1 MSLGSS
7 NSQHKELGSARVERD
22 NNDFLEIL
30 TWFRNHNP
38 FTTSEKLV
46 CLDSGFI
53 DENNTVNCDKAE
65 LIGACIHKS
74 LNNQTFASCS
84 FKRKDQITNL
94 QSLYSS
100 ITNDKEQ
107 VAIDLL
113 TLFLQ
118 LVVLVDRKSEVEIE
132 NCFYYEL
139 IPSPTALFKDGVMR
153 TTKDKST
160 VKNFVR
166 RGKIY

>member
-1 MSLGSS
+1 MMSLGSS

-30 TWFRNHNP
+30 TWFCNYNP

-65 LIGACIHKS
+65 LIGARIKKS
-74 LNNQTFASCS
+74 LNNQSFASCS

-94 QSLYSS
+94 QSLYPS
-100 ITNDKEQ
+100 IR
-107 VAIDLL
+107 L
-113 TLFLQ
+113 T
-118 LVVLVDRKSEVEIE
+118 KSEWQLT
-132 NCFYYEL
+132 Y
-139 IPSPTALFKDGVMR
+139 
-153 TTKDKST
+153 
-160 VKNFVR
+160 
-166 RGKIY
+166 

>member
-1 MSLGSS
+1 MLFYLKASNAIEELMSLGSS

-46 CLDSGFI
+46 CLDSEFI
-53 DENNTVNCDKAE
+53 DENNTVKSDKAE
-65 LIGACIHKS
+65 PTGARIQKS

-100 ITNDKEQ
+100 ITIDKER
-107 VAIDLL
+107 VAIEPL
-113 TLFLQ
+113 TLWLRMNWLRIQ
-118 LVVLVDRKSEVEIE
+118 
-132 NCFYYEL
+132 YYF
-139 IPSPTALFKDGVMR
+139 SKMV
-153 TTKDKST
+153 
-160 VKNFVR
+160 
-166 RGKIY
+166 

>member
-7 NSQHKELGSARVERD
+7 NSEHEDLGSGRIERD
-22 NNDFLEIL
+22 NNNFLEIL
-30 TWFRNHNP
+30 TWFRNHNL

-53 DENNTVNCDKAE
+53 DKNNTVNCDKAE
-65 LIGACIHKS
+65 LIGARIQKS

-84 FKRKDQITNL
+84 FKRKDRITNL

-100 ITNDKEQ
+100 STIDKKR
-107 VAIDLL
+107 VTIDPL

-118 LVVLVDRKSEVEIE
+118 LVVLVD
-132 NCFYYEL
+132 
-139 IPSPTALFKDGVMR
+139 
-153 TTKDKST
+153 
-160 VKNFVR
+160 
-166 RGKIY
+166 